1 MESRHGVEDVGS
13 DREQWHQLAE
23 KHWLGS
29 QKSRKVR
36 AEVIKKEI
44 WDVLEK
50 EDFAYSSLL
59 TLEGLGLLERYHERF
74 S

>member
-1 MESRHGVEDVGS
+1 MESGLHVEDGALG
-13 DREQWHQLAE
+13 REQWHKLAE

-29 QKSRKVR
+29 QKTRKVR

-50 EDFAYSSLL
+50 ENFAYTSVL
-59 TLEGLGLLERYHERF
+59 TLESLELLERYN
-74 S
+74 